1 MRQITT
7 DEIVRILCGDT
18 STLDE
23 VLEDIQIKNDTKN
36 NTSEDINN
44 DSSRVV

>member
-1 MRQITT
+1 MRQITVQ
-7 DEIVRILCGDT
+7 EIVRILCGDI

>member
-7 DEIVRILCGDT
+7 DEIVRILCGDI

-23 VLEDIQIKNDTKN
+23 ALEDIQTKNDTSDD
-36 NTSEDINN
+36 TSEDINN
-44 DSSRVV
+44 DSSRII